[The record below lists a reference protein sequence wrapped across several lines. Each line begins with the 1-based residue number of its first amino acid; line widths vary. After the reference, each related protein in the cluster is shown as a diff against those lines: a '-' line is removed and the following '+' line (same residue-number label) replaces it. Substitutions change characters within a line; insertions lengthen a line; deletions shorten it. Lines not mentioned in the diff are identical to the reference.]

1 MSRGFRKIQVARL
14 MQQIANNPQLRLFR
28 ITLQQSFIRLLMLC
42 GLFITPGVSASE
54 PLRIASL
61 PMESRELTLAAFEP
75 VAHYLERQLQQPV
88 QLIFLESNQ
97 EVVEALDT
105 GQLDIAMLGPLPFIT
120 LNAKNSQIHPLV
132 FFRES
137 SGKARY
143 RCKLVAFAG
152 DNIDITQLRNQ
163 RVALTQPL
171 STCGYLGTNA
181 ILLARAGHDLEQTNY
196 TYYTTHEAAALA
208 VVAGRADVAGIKDAF
223 AFNYASLGLEVLA
236 ASDWVPA
243 VGMFANAD
251 QLSNE
256 QIVRIRDIL
265 LTAPEREY
273 VNWGHFMRYGMQE
286 ASYTDFESLKHF
298 GDPALIP
305 QSSGPD

>member
-1 MSRGFRKIQVARL
+1 MRQTL
-14 MQQIANNPQLRLFR
+14 NNPQLQLLRQS
-28 ITLQQSFIRLLMLC
+28 LQQSMIKLLTLLGLC
-42 GLFITPGVSASE
+42 ITPWVSASE

-75 VAHYLERQLQQPV
+75 VADYLEKQLQQPV
-88 QLIFLESNQ
+88 QLVFLESNQ
-97 EVVEALDT
+97 EVIDALDA
-105 GQLDIAMLGPLPFIT
+105 GHLDIAMLGPLPFIT

-152 DNIDITQLRNQ
+152 DKIDITQLRNR

-181 ILLARAGHDLEQTNY
+181 ILRSQAGHDLEQTNY
-196 TYYTTHEAAALA
+196 AYYNTHEAAALA
-208 VVAGRADVAGIKDAF
+208 VIAGHADVAGIKDAF

-243 VGMFANAD
+243 VGLFANAD
-251 QLSNE
+251 QLSDE

-273 VNWGHFMRYGMQE
+273 INWGHFMRYGMQE
-286 ASYTDFESLKHF
+286 ASYTDFESLKRF

-305 QSSGPD
+305 LSSGSD

>member
-1 MSRGFRKIQVARL
+1 LIRGFRKIRVAHL
-14 MQQIANNPQLRLFR
+14 MWQTPNNPQPRLFQGK
-28 ITLQQSFIRLLMLC
+28 LQQSLTKLLMLC
-42 GLFITPGVSASE
+42 GLCITPWVAASE

-75 VAHYLERQLQQPV
+75 VAHYLEKQLQQSV
-88 QLIFLESNQ
+88 ELVFLESNQ

-105 GQLDIAMLGPLPFIT
+105 GHLDIAMLGPLPFIT
-120 LNAKNSQIHPLV
+120 LSAKNSQIHPLV

-152 DNIDITQLRNQ
+152 DKIDITQLRNQ

-181 ILLARAGHDLEQTNY
+181 ILRTEAGHDLEQTDY
-196 TYYTTHEAAALA
+196 TYYNTHEAAALA
-208 VVAGRADVAGIKDAF
+208 VIAGRADVAGIKDAF

-243 VGMFANAD
+243 VGLFVNAD
-251 QLSNE
+251 QLSDE
-256 QIVRIRDIL
+256 QIVKIREIL

-305 QSSGPD
+305 LSSGPD